1 MRKADVFKRKRDG
14 DSVSGDIKRYIYKN
28 QRLFDMLNT
37 IKLWP
42 SRNGVLHGIK
52 QINRQGNTLEII
64 THCGEK
70 FMVWDSKH
78 SRSARWL
85 RNRWFRK
92 PCSKCRVPEWKLK
105 KYSSTV
111 FTEDALRLKKGG

>member
-1 MRKADVFKRKRDG
+1 MDADK
-14 DSVSGDIKRYIYKN
+14 IKRYVYKN
-28 QRLFDMLNT
+28 QRLSGMVGT

-42 SRNGVLHGIK
+42 SRSGVLHGVK
-52 QINRQGNTLEII
+52 QVEPKGSSIEII
-64 THCGEK
+64 TYCGET
-70 FMVWDSKH
+70 FTVWDSKE

-92 PCSKCRVPEWKLK
+92 PCPHCRIPEWKLE

-111 FTEDALRLKKGG
+111 FTGDVRKL

>member
-1 MRKADVFKRKRDG
+1 MESEK
-14 DSVSGDIKRYIYKN
+14 IKRYMYKN
-28 QRLFDMLNT
+28 QRMFGMVST

-42 SRNGVLHGIK
+42 SRSGVLHGVKHIERK
-52 QINRQGNTLEII
+52 GNMLEIV
-64 THCGEK
+64 THCGES
-70 FMVWDSKH
+70 FVVWDSKT

-92 PCSKCRVPEWKLK
+92 PCPRCKIPEWKLE

-111 FTEDALRLKKGG
+111 FTGDARRL